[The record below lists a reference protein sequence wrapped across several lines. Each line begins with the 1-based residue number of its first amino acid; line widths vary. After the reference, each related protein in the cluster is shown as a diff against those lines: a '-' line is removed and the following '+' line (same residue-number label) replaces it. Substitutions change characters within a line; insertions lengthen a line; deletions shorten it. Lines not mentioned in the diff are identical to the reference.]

1 VSPPINDGRLFDLS
15 HSFTDSEIKALVGM
29 FPRAGK
35 VNIVDERK
43 HLAELADIPSET
55 LAFGHQIHSSI
66 VNVVETRGYA
76 GEGDGLITKTAEVVL
91 TVQVADCVPLFIH
104 SRDSCTLGLFH
115 AGWRGALAGII
126 EEGISLMASQCDA
139 VPSKMEAVLGPSIGP
154 CCYKIRG
161 DVSTYFPDLFLRKK
175 NREHSFLDL
184 PGFVK
189 EKLMSAGITADNIFM
204 DGRCTFCSEEHFHSF
219 RRDGDAAGRIICFL
233 GRM

>member
-66 VNVVETRGYA
+66 VNVVETVGYA
-76 GEGDGLITKTAEVVL
+76 GEGDGLITRTAEVVL
-91 TVQVADCVPLFIH
+91 TIQVADCVPLFVH
-104 SRDSCTLGLFH
+104 SSDSGAIGLFH

-139 VPSKMEAVLGPSIGP
+139 VPSQMEALLGPSIGP
-154 CCYKIRG
+154 CCYEIRG

>member
-1 VSPPINDGRLFDLS
+1 MSPPINDGRLFDLS

-139 VPSKMEAVLGPSIGP
+139 VPSQMEALLGPSIGP
-154 CCYKIRG
+154 CCYEIRG

-175 NREHSFLDL
+175 NKEHSFLDL

-189 EKLMSAGITADNIFM
+189 EKLMSAGISADNIYM
-204 DGRCTFCSEEHFHSF
+204 DGRCTFCSEQHFHSF
-219 RRDGDAAGRIICFL
+219 RRDGAAAGRIICFF

>member
-1 VSPPINDGRLFDLS
+1 MSPPINDGRLFDLS

-66 VNVVETRGYA
+66 VNVVETVGYA
-76 GEGDGLITKTAEVVL
+76 GEGDGLITRTAEVVL

-115 AGWRGALAGII
+115 AGWRGVIAGIV
-126 EEGISLMASQCDA
+126 EEGILNMVNQFNAAPNQL
-139 VPSKMEAVLGPSIGP
+139 EAMLGPSIGP
-154 CCYKIRG
+154 CCYEIRE

-189 EKLMSAGITADNIFM
+189 EKLMSAGISVDNIYM
-204 DGRCTFCSEEHFHSF
+204 DGRCTFCSEQHFHSF
-219 RRDGDAAGRIICFL
+219 RRDGAAAGRIICFL

>member
-1 VSPPINDGRLFDLS
+1 VSPPINDARLFDLS
-15 HSFTDSEIKALVGM
+15 HSFRDSEIKALVGM

-66 VNVVETRGYA
+66 VNVVKTVGYA
-76 GEGDGLITKTAEVVL
+76 GEGDGLITRTAEVVL

-115 AGWRGALAGII
+115 AGWRGVIAGIV
-126 EEGISLMASQCDA
+126 EEGILNMVNQFNAAPNQL
-139 VPSKMEAVLGPSIGP
+139 EAMLGPSIGP
-154 CCYKIRG
+154 CCYEIRE

-189 EKLMSAGITADNIFM
+189 EKLMSTGITADNIFM
-204 DGRCTFCSEEHFHSF
+204 DGRCTFCSEQHFHSF

>member
-1 VSPPINDGRLFDLS
+1 MSPPINDGRLFDLS

-66 VNVVETRGYA
+66 VNVVETVGYA
-76 GEGDGLITKTAEVVL
+76 GEGDGLITRTAEVVL
-91 TVQVADCVPLFIH
+91 TIQVADCVPLFVH
-104 SRDSCTLGLFH
+104 SSDSGAIGLFH

-126 EEGISLMASQCDA
+126 EEGISLMASKCDV
-139 VPSKMEAVLGPSIGP
+139 VPSQMEAVLGPSIGP
-154 CCYKIRG
+154 CCYEIRE

>member
-1 VSPPINDGRLFDLS
+1 MSPPINDGRLFDLS

-66 VNVVETRGYA
+66 VNVVETVGYA
-76 GEGDGLITKTAEVVL
+76 GEGDGLITRTAEVVL
-91 TVQVADCVPLFIH
+91 TIQVADCVPLFVH
-104 SRDSCTLGLFH
+104 SSDSGAIGLFH

-139 VPSKMEAVLGPSIGP
+139 VPSQLEALLGPSIGP
-154 CCYKIRG
+154 CCYEIRG

-219 RRDGDAAGRIICFL
+219 RRDGAAAGRIICFL

>member
-66 VNVVETRGYA
+66 VNVVETVGYA
-76 GEGDGLITKTAEVVL
+76 GEGDGLITRTAEVVL
-91 TVQVADCVPLFIH
+91 TIQVADCVPLFVH
-104 SRDSCTLGLFH
+104 SSDSGAIGLFH

-184 PGFVK
+184 PSFVK

>member
-1 VSPPINDGRLFDLS
+1 MSPPINDGRLFDLS

-66 VNVVETRGYA
+66 VNVVETVGYA
-76 GEGDGLITKTAEVVL
+76 GEGDGLITRTAEVVL
-91 TVQVADCVPLFIH
+91 TIQVADCVPLFVH
-104 SRDSCTLGLFH
+104 SSDSGAIGLFH

-139 VPSKMEAVLGPSIGP
+139 VPSQLEALLGPSIGP
-154 CCYKIRG
+154 CCYEIRG

>member
-1 VSPPINDGRLFDLS
+1 VFPPFNDARLFDLS
-15 HSFTDSEIKALVGM
+15 HSFTDSKIKAFFGM

-66 VNVVETRGYA
+66 VNVVKTVGYA

-104 SRDSCTLGLFH
+104 SRDSSTLGLFH

-126 EEGISLMASQCDA
+126 EEGISLMASQCDV
-139 VPSKMEAVLGPSIGP
+139 VPSQMEAVLGPSIGP
-154 CCYKIRG
+154 CCYEIRE
-161 DVSTYFPDLFLRKK
+161 DVSTYFPDLFLRRK

-184 PGFVK
+184 PGYVK
-189 EKLMSAGITADNIFM
+189 EKLMSAEITADNIFM

-219 RRDGDAAGRIICFL
+219 RRDGDAAGRIICFF